1 MNQKTDLRE
10 EIERL
15 LQAHSSGLTSAQLA
29 ERTGGDPELIK
40 SILGR
45 LKRSHAAKAVKP
57 GSPNTKYIAITVD
70 YSTSNPNRINVMSGH
85 YIPERDNPS
94 MPSRPGSD
102 QHEQYGSRIGN
113 QIFYRDGTV
122 KQT

>member
-15 LQAHSSGLTSAQLA
+15 LQAHPSGLTSAQLA

-45 LKRSHAAKAVKP
+45 LKRSLAAKAVKP

-70 YSTSNPNRINVMSGH
+70 YSTSNPNRINVMAGT
-85 YIPERDNPS
+85 YQPQRDNPS

-113 QIFYRDGTV
+113 LIFHRDGTV
-122 KQT
+122 KPA